1 MKTYSA
7 PQLTNVGRI
16 TECTKMFTKGVGDPS
31 DREHILLVAPGS
43 VGFQL

>member
-1 MKTYSA
+1 MKTYIT

-16 TECTKMFTKGVGDPS
+16 TECTKMFTKGVGDPI
-31 DREHILLVAPGS
+31 DVERILLSAPGS